1 MKKYCKYCQAEKE
14 LTEFSPHKKSKLG
27 VSSKCKMCTSLE
39 QRNRYKNNP
48 EYYKKNS
55 ISYRKNN
62 PEKYKAIDKKYKDLN
77 PKRKLLDGCRY
88 RAKKHNIP
96 CNIDMSD
103 IIIPTYCPILKI
115 KLLFSKN
122 IVQDNSPSVD
132 RIIPELGYVK
142 GNIQII
148 SFKANRIKGHA
159 TINELELIIK
169 YIKNGSTN

>member
-1 MKKYCKYCQAEKE
+1 
-14 LTEFSPHKKSKLG
+14 
-27 VSSKCKMCTSLE
+27 
-39 QRNRYKNNP
+39 
-48 EYYKKNS
+48 
-55 ISYRKNN
+55 
-62 PEKYKAIDKKYKDLN
+62 
-77 PKRKLLDGCRY
+77 
-88 RAKKHNIP
+88 
-96 CNIDMSD
+96 MSD